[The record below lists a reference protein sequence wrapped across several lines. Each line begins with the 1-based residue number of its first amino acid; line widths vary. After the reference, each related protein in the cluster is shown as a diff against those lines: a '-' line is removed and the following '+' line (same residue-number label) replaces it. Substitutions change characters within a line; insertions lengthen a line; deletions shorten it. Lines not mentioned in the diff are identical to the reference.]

1 MKTVRDLLQAKK
13 SPDVWSVPPDTLVYR
28 ALQLLNEKGIG
39 ALLVMEKGE
48 LVGIVSERDYARKVI
63 LHGKSSKELTVG
75 EIMTSPVVCAD
86 PAWSAHDCMAMMSQW
101 RVRHLPVIVDGQ
113 VVGVISIGDV
123 VSAVVSEQAST
134 IRNLEHYIA
143 SGS

>member
-1 MKTVRDLLQAKK
+1 MSTTVRQILARKPQVYSV
-13 SPDVWSVPPDTLVYR
+13 SPSTTVFDALVVM
-28 ALQLLNEKGIG
+28 AEHNIG
-39 ALLVMEKGE
+39 ALLVLENE
-48 LVGIVSERDYARKVI
+48 EVVGVFSERDYARKVI
-63 LHGKSSKELTVG
+63 LHGKSSKDLTVG

-113 VVGVISIGDV
+113 LVGVISIGDV

>member
-1 MKTVRDLLQAKK
+1 MSTTVRQIIARKPQVYSV
-13 SPDVWSVPPDTLVYR
+13 SPSTTVFD
-28 ALQLLNEKGIG
+28 ALRVMAEHNIG
-39 ALLVMEKGE
+39 ALLVLENEEAIG
-48 LVGIVSERDYARKVI
+48 VFSERDYARKVI